1 MLEYFQEN
9 AKLTYHTKLLQ
20 QKLKNIRKD
29 DTNKMFWSDIAP
41 RLMKIIYEQ
50 LVAEAELMV
59 AGIKKAE
66 EIIGSTTSKRQNE
79 SAIET
84 RSKKQQKIKEM
95 REEDYDVNIYIYISE
110 ERCISYSVF
119 KFGIRNGLSSIL
131 DLVDASSLSQKSL
144 FTEEAWSDILSL
156 FQSELALELVQVP
169 SDMANAWLIISK
181 VSFKIH

>member
-1 MLEYFQEN
+1 MCKEVVLSKQTCHDYLARDVNYMLEYFQEN

-84 RSKKQQKIKEM
+84 RSKK
-95 REEDYDVNIYIYISE
+95 
-110 ERCISYSVF
+110 
-119 KFGIRNGLSSIL
+119 
-131 DLVDASSLSQKSL
+131 
-144 FTEEAWSDILSL
+144 
-156 FQSELALELVQVP
+156 
-169 SDMANAWLIISK
+169 
-181 VSFKIH
+181 